1 MREVHSRRGV
11 RYVMA
16 VLLLAAVTLL
26 SGGCPIDTNDLITDV
41 AAAALTSM
49 ADSLVDSLSGA
60 LP

>member
-1 MREVHSRRGV
+1 
-11 RYVMA
+11 MA